1 MDRER
6 KCEDFTKAPICLRAS
21 STYGCRLLDA
31 VFANGRQRT
40 PTKSYSGAP
49 VRMKLRTPM
58 LLRFRCNFVRLKDDL
73 QLLNVSADLRVA
85 WSKLPRAS
93 STLAG
98 AWRIERTTPR
108 AAFRRVL
115 NVP

>member
-1 MDRER
+1 VQLSPRVAKVFER
-6 KCEDFTKAPICLRAS
+6 SFASILLPWRNCLEA
-21 STYGCRLLDA
+21 A
-31 VFANGRQRT
+31 AQR
-40 PTKSYSGAP
+40 SARFRSALRGLAGAP
-49 VRMKLRTPM
+49 VRIKLRTPM
-58 LLRFRCNFVRLKDDL
+58 LLRFRCNFVRLKDHL

-108 AAFRRVL
+108 AAFRRV
-115 NVP
+115 N